1 MGVKRRYNKNNNNN
15 SSFNMNEKCII
26 YIYINI

>member
-15 SSFNMNEKCII
+15 NSSFNMNEIRI
-26 YIYINI
+26 IYINI